1 MRLSIFGAVTVGIL
15 FLTVSSVAFQENL
28 AQKPI
33 LGNKFNNNETWREA
47 STVTAEKE
55 GLIAIKLEGNAA
67 SNQIALVDP
76 KQKVISVYGIDRTS
90 GEIKLKSV
98 RKVEWDLQLDEF
110 NGKQPSPREI
120 RSNVER
126 Q

>member
-15 FLTVSSVAFQENL
+15 FLTVSSFAFQENL
-28 AQKPI
+28 PQKPI
-33 LGNKFNNNETWREA
+33 LENKFNNNEKWKEA
-47 STVTAEKE
+47 STVTAEQE
-55 GLIAIKLEGNAA
+55 GLIAIKLEGDAT

-76 KQKVISVYGIDRTS
+76 EQKVISVYGIDRTS

>member
-15 FLTVSSVAFQENL
+15 FLTVSSFAFQENL
-28 AQKPI
+28 PQKPI
-33 LGNKFNNNETWREA
+33 LENKFNNNEKWKEA
-47 STVTAEKE
+47 STVTAEQE
-55 GLIAIKLEGNAA
+55 GLIAIKLEGNAT

-76 KQKVISVYGIDRTS
+76 EQKVISVYGIDRTS

>member
-15 FLTVSSVAFQENL
+15 FLTVSSFAFQENL
-28 AQKPI
+28 PQKPI
-33 LGNKFNNNETWREA
+33 LENKFNNNEKWKEA
-47 STVTAEKE
+47 STVTAEQE
-55 GLIAIKLEGNAA
+55 GLIAIKLEGDAT

-76 KQKVISVYGIDRTS
+76 KHKVISVYGIDRTS

>member
-15 FLTVSSVAFQENL
+15 FLTVSSFAFQENL
-28 AQKPI
+28 PQKPI
-33 LGNKFNNNETWREA
+33 LENKFNNNEKWKEA
-47 STVTAEKE
+47 STVTSEQE
-55 GLIAIKLEGNAA
+55 GLIAIKLEGDAT

-76 KQKVISVYGIDRTS
+76 EQKVISVYGIDRTS